1 MPLTST
7 DKLKLCCRPF
17 TRPAGLQE
25 TEARRCQTTPYTQ
38 RRNHKFL
45 SLFHTVISGSDSGS
59 HMLSVRQRSLLV
71 LKCYRSLDA
80 LSSRA
85 LTPKIFDAVT
95 TETPTQ
101 GLLAMP
107 VVLLQMT
114 DGDIIIVTLNYFLPT
129 WKSFLTLNPI
139 PRFIACFSHFSCARL
154 HPPRDVPPLRASTF
168 PKTKTEVLWVAPHG

>member
-1 MPLTST
+1 VPLTST
-7 DKLKLCCRPF
+7 DKLKLCCRPYVTQF

-25 TEARRCQTTPYTQ
+25 TEARECQTTPY
-38 RRNHKFL
+38 NHKFL

-59 HMLSVRQRSLLV
+59 HMLSVRQWSLPV
-71 LKCYRSLDA
+71 LKCYRGLFA

-85 LTPKIFDAVT
+85 LTPKFFDAVT
-95 TETPTQ
+95 TETPTH

-107 VVLLQMT
+107 MVLLQMT

-139 PRFIACFSHFSCARL
+139 SRFIACFSHFSCARL
-154 HPPRDVPPLRASTF
+154 HPPRDVPPLRASIF
-168 PKTKTEVLWVAPHG
+168 PKTKTEVLWVAPRG